1 MHEHQANHSLA
12 EDGPSVF
19 DWAIVGRITEAAETL
34 RYQSQFFTSSGDESP
49 LIDTVRLDSRP
60 FMSFQL
66 SNHYDWW
73 IVGLC

>member
-1 MHEHQANHSLA
+1 MTSRKAVRLHSV
-12 EDGPSVF
+12 DRFG
-19 DWAIVGRITEAAETL
+19 WIGRADNG
-34 RYQSQFFTSSGDESP
+34 RCRKYYQSQFFTSSGDEST

-66 SNHYDWW
+66 SNHYDWR